1 MRPHK
6 AATILGVLLLAP
18 AALADEPA
26 KPADAAPPAA
36 PQQPPASPPTAP
48 AGAVGP
54 ASSPPAQHPPS
65 YDDPRASVPDA
76 ALRVPH
82 PSDTVRNFDFMDTR
96 ITWTFG
102 DDDVTKPSGEALPF
116 SPKSSVGDRPQY
128 RLFYEGLNS
137 RFAGR
142 ENLTHLV
149 LYRKMPGFIEG
160 VDTEAALV
168 MRVDMDRLSGRNA
181 TFNST
186 FYDAGSYLRV
196 LYKTG
201 KTPDGLRNT
210 GVDLTFF
217 PLDTDRMRLG
227 YLYAI
232 SWGGTAQSINE
243 SIFPRLNGTAP
254 GVKAQL
260 TGPNYY
266 AYVGLKTAQI
276 SEPQAQ
282 TGDGANT
289 EFTRVLETNYGFLGG
304 FGVDFTDNVRLDG
317 GAGYFEQGRFEPQGL
332 LGKRVYTMGGSGRV
346 VVHDGMPVPASVD
359 FQLYRNDPSAPMVMF
374 RPETYRAG
382 ATTWA
387 IALEGTRLMQN
398 LADFER
404 PDATKLQPATAGAIS
419 GTVKTGYLRVQATG
433 LYRDLAFVVKNQ
445 PGFIPFTTMPK
456 GAELSPETSFAVT
469 FDYFLKDLHLTPSLG
484 GGVQVPAT
492 FTSVADSSVGGQ
504 IGRTVVVRQQGNI
517 SILPDGKSRVPI
529 VQGRA
534 AVRWDLSNLLASIVW
549 VQVSQDNNGTRLAK
563 AADGTNQLR
572 TFVQP
577 TFIGYGISM
586 QARF

>member
-1 MRPHK
+1 MRHTKK
-6 AATILGVLLLAP
+6 ALVLGTLLLARTS
-18 AALADEPA
+18 LADEPP
-26 KPADAAPPAA
+26 KTEAPP
-36 PQQPPASPPTAP
+36 PPKDAKEEEKRIPGPPPEPPAGDRASPPAE
-48 AGAVGP
+48 
-54 ASSPPAQHPPS
+54 
-65 YDDPRASVPDA
+65 
-76 ALRVPH
+76 ALRKPH
-82 PSDTVRNFDFMDTR
+82 PSDTVRNSDFMDTR

-149 LYRKMPGFIEG
+149 LYRKMPGYIEG

-186 FYDAGSYLRV
+186 FYDSGSYLRV

-201 KTPDGLRNT
+201 KTSDGLRNT
-210 GVDLTFF
+210 GADVTFF

-243 SIFPRLNGTAP
+243 SIFPRLTGTAP
-254 GVKAQL
+254 GLKAQY
-260 TGPNYY
+260 TGSNWY

-276 SEPQAQ
+276 SEPQAK
-282 TGDGANT
+282 TGNGENA
-289 EFTRVLETNYGFLGG
+289 EFTRVLETNYGFMGG
-304 FGVDFTDNVRLDG
+304 FGVDFTEMFRIDG

-332 LGKRVYTMGGSGRV
+332 LGKRVYTMGASARV

-359 FQLYRNDPSAPMVMF
+359 FQLYRNDPSAPMVLF
-374 RPETYRAG
+374 RPETYKEG
-382 ATTWA
+382 VTSWA
-387 IALEGTRLMQN
+387 VALEGSRLMQN
-398 LADFER
+398 VADFER
-404 PDATKLQPATAGAIS
+404 PDATKLQPATASAIS
-419 GTVKTGYLRVQATG
+419 GTLKSGYLRVQATG
-433 LYRDLAFVVKNQ
+433 IYRDLAFVVKNQ
-445 PGFIPFTTMPK
+445 PGFIPFTSMPK
-456 GAELSPETSFAVT
+456 DAQLKPETSFAVT
-469 FDYFLKDLHLTPSLG
+469 FDYHLKELHLTPSLG

-492 FTSVADSSVGGQ
+492 FTSVSESSVGGE

-517 SILPDGKSRVPI
+517 SILPDGKNRVPI

-534 AVRWDLSNLLASIVW
+534 AVRWDLSQLLASIVW

-563 AADGTNQLR
+563 SADGTNQLR

-577 TFIGYGISM
+577 TFIGYGVSL